1 MILVETFR
9 VLYRVFSEK
18 YSPLKE
24 IVVTPMR
31 DDILEEKWMA
41 IFQNLQEEDIEW
53 RASWL
58 LLNEILYRC
67 GGFDWIPLL
76 RIRRAVGYVPLLV
89 LKQHRSR
96 QFIPTTQGIVECE
109 FSYKGDGYENKIRK
123 MSNA

>member
-9 VLYRVFSEK
+9 SLNACQK
-18 YSPLKE
+18 AE

-31 DDILEEKWMA
+31 DDILEEKWMT

-58 LLNEILYRC
+58 LPNEILYRC
-67 GGFDWIPLL
+67 GGFDWVPLL
-76 RIRRAVGYVPLLV
+76 RIRRAVGYVPLL
-89 LKQHRSR
+89 
-96 QFIPTTQGIVECE
+96 
-109 FSYKGDGYENKIRK
+109 GDGYEKKIRK